1 MEAIHTLAKIWHGVV
16 HRIYFSGGDVV
27 TGGVVLTFVI
37 FTFVN
42 VHLRLDLNT
51 QISSE

>member
-1 MEAIHTLAKIWHGVV
+1 M
-16 HRIYFSGGDVV
+16 RIYFSGGDVV

-42 VHLRLDLNT
+42 VHLRLDLYT
-51 QISSE
+51 QIS